1 MARTI
6 HDLFKRTLKKAK
18 YTPLLDPLMESV
30 TRKVLILIIGQ
41 IIHGIKHAHA
51 CKEESLEGL
60 QLQGSSD
67 WLLAGL
73 WPYCSWPACCL
84 CETPRLCQL
93 EYYGSSSIQRSIKK
107 KKKPRAH
114 FLLVL
119 SDVLLILQPQ
129 IWLLGDLLSYKLCCI
144 PLTLH
149 GTHLNKNKFYLHMN
163 WQSIPWLIVLKQ
175 SETEKKK

>member
-1 MARTI
+1 MSLHDSRAIYSRYQACSCMQRRKPRTTAPRQLWLKAGRTVTI
-6 HDLFKRTLKKAK
+6 LFLACTLPVRD
-18 YTPLLDPLMESV
+18 TNWNIMGHPQFTELF
-30 TRKVLILIIGQ
+30 
-41 IIHGIKHAHA
+41 
-51 CKEESLEGL
+51 
-60 QLQGSSD
+60 
-67 WLLAGL
+67 
-73 WPYCSWPACCL
+73 
-84 CETPRLCQL
+84 
-93 EYYGSSSIQRSIKK
+93 KK

-149 GTHLNKNKFYLHMN
+149 VTHLNNNKFYLHMN

-175 SETEKKK
+175 SEREKKK